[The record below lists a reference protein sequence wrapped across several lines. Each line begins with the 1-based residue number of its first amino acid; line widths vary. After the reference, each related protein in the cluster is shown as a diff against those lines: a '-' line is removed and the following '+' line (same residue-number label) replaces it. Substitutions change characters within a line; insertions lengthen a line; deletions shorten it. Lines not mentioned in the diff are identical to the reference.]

1 MRFQPFFAAL
11 MLTLALMPPAK
22 AAVSVGSTAPDFTA
36 RDAAGTEIQL
46 SSFKGKP
53 VVLEWTNHLCPFV
66 MKHYGSNNMQD
77 TQAFAAGKGAVWIS
91 ILSSAT
97 GKQGHVSA
105 EEALKIAVE
114 RGARPTHI
122 VLDEDGKIGRMYGA
136 KTTPHLYVIDAE
148 GALAYM
154 GAIDDK
160 PTADKADVEGATNYV
175 KAALEA
181 LAAGKKPE
189 VAESQPY
196 GCSVKYAD

>member
-1 MRFQPFFAAL
+1 MRFQPFFAFAL
-11 MLTLALMPPAK
+11 LTLALMSPAH
-22 AAVSVGSTAPDFTA
+22 AAVSVGALAPDFSA
-36 RDAAGTEIQL
+36 KDASGAEVTL
-46 SSFKGKP
+46 SKLKGKP

-66 MKHYGSNNMQD
+66 VKHYGSQNMQA
-77 TQAFAAGKGAVWIS
+77 TQKLAAEKGAVWIS
-91 ILSSAT
+91 INSSAA

-105 EEALKIAVE
+105 EEAMKIATE
-114 RGARPTHI
+114 KGAKPAHI
-122 VLDEDGKIGRMYGA
+122 ILDADGKIGRLYGA
-136 KTTPHLYVIDAE
+136 KTTPHLYVIDSD
-148 GALAYM
+148 GAIAYM

-175 KAALEA
+175 KATIDA